1 MIFTELVVNEV
12 RDVVTSELDGDEEV
26 DSEDVEVGV
35 SVVEVEVVVGVV
47 DTELRVDSEV
57 EVVSELVVIGVLV
70 VADDEGVVVIFVVIG
85 RLEVGVVVTSAGFA
99 G

>member
-85 RLEVGVVVTSAGFA
+85 RLEVGVVVTSADFA
-99 G
+99 E